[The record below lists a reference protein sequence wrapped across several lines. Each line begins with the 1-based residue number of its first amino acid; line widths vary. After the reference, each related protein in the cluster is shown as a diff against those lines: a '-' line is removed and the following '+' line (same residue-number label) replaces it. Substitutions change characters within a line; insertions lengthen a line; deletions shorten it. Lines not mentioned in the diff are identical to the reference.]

1 MDRDFRISR
10 LLKPIVYDNDNPEY
24 EFKNLGIMEKKNNPL
39 PISENFHL
47 ERIEK
52 NGKKINILRLITQQ
66 GPSLV
71 FVGDDKEFVEYLST
85 MQR

>member
-1 MDRDFRISR
+1 
-10 LLKPIVYDNDNPEY
+10 
-24 EFKNLGIMEKKNNPL
+24 MEKKNNHL

-52 NGKKINILRLITQQ
+52 NGKKLNILRLITQQ
-66 GPSLV
+66 GPALV

>member
-1 MDRDFRISR
+1 
-10 LLKPIVYDNDNPEY
+10 
-24 EFKNLGIMEKKNNPL
+24 MEKKSLPL

-52 NGKKINILRLITQQ
+52 NGKKLNILRLITQQ
-66 GPSLV
+66 GPALV

>member
-1 MDRDFRISR
+1 
-10 LLKPIVYDNDNPEY
+10 
-24 EFKNLGIMEKKNNPL
+24 MEKKINPL

-66 GPSLV
+66 GPALV